1 MISVTQRRNCTVIS
15 FSGELNSMTAP
26 EADAAI
32 AAVCKEGCMALIF
45 DFAELTYLSS
55 AGLRSIL
62 IGAKDMRERNGRF
75 AVANAS
81 EKIQR
86 VFQLSGLA
94 RHFASFASIE
104 AAEASFT
111 GEVPAC

>member
-1 MISVTQRRNCTVIS
+1 MITVTHRQNCTVMS
-15 FSGELNSMTAP
+15 FSGELNSVTAP

-45 DFAELTYLSS
+45 DFAALTYLSS

-62 IGAKDMRERNGRF
+62 IGAKNMRERGGRF
-75 AVANAS
+75 AVANAG

-94 RHFASFASIE
+94 RHFASFASIDE
-104 AAEASFT
+104 AEASFT
-111 GEVPAC
+111 GEEPAR